1 MPRTRRTPASAPA
14 DDAAAETPVASDSP
28 TLDTAPEPTLPAETT
43 QTAETTAETTPGGE
57 AAPKTPRRRAPRRP
71 RAEPLAETVA
81 EIIAEPV
88 VEPAAEAV
96 AQTAF
101 DPEAPVVEAAPQE
114 APKRRRGRR
123 TAAPAEEVI
132 AEEAPARTAPGEAAA
147 PTEAEISADETT
159 TPKRRG
165 RRTAAAP
172 APLPAAPT
180 VETAPPTRRRGQ
192 PRPAPVRPV
201 VADEAPEEIEEETEE
216 VTAEVVETAVPES
229 VPAATPRRRGR
240 RRGAAPVADPAAD
253 GGDDTPAELAD
264 VEAPVVDSEI
274 GEEPKTEGED
284 SKRGRRRRGGRRRGN
299 EEPTTEML
307 EAAGATLIVGGEEDA
322 PTETPDEDEDDTLL
336 DFAPASLP
344 TFVAPPIVPPVLPP
358 ADDSAAPRLTASV
371 QTKAVGLARIVTDG
385 TAHLPYFFFVNT
397 ETAEDPAVVRAQV
410 ADAAANGIHLFSGV
424 LYLPLRN
431 ALGERSFAAA
441 DALVQTFLSAD
452 PDGYVL
458 PRLQCVPTNYWVR
471 THPDQL
477 AKYADGS
484 EGDVS
489 LASTEFWADC
499 VDALDA
505 LIAHFADPA
514 TPGGDRV
521 LGFHLDR
528 GEWFNDAQAG
538 YDVSEPNVAAFQHWL
553 HAKYQAAYA
562 LRTAWHDAAVTWETA
577 GIPEWQGASP
587 SIKKTDTPL
596 YATRREGRW
605 PDYAQFASELAAGV
619 LAGLAAAI
627 KTLSSGRMLVAAS
640 YGYTLEFAG
649 RNDSGHLALGMLL
662 DSPDIDIVA
671 GPNSYAGRGAGS
683 AAGFPAPVDSV
694 ALRGKLWL
702 VEDDTKTFLASA
714 ETDDEYNPKIVSG
727 ADTQAVHQRH
737 FGAALA
743 HRAGV
748 TWMDLW
754 GQGWLN
760 SPDIWREMG
769 ALTRQV
775 SRWEALLPP
784 APAAPEVAVLVDEA
798 SLRFLKNDPDGLGV
812 SLVSHSRDLLLKAG
826 ASVGFYLQSDITR
839 PDFPEAKLYL
849 FLNALRLTTEE
860 RSAVREK
867 LQKPGRT
874 LAWLYA
880 PGLFDEN
887 GPSPDEVGEVVGM
900 ALRPQPWNSRG
911 GSVPTEARGA
921 FAERLRGVKRL
932 GTDELLNPLYAVSDP
947 QATALAEYSA
957 TGAASLAVRENA
969 GGWKSVFLGDP
980 ALSPELLRGLMT
992 YAGVTA
998 YGGGEDTVYASSDG
1012 VLTLHG
1018 ASAGTRTVAL
1028 PRRASVL
1035 DVFADSIVA
1044 SGTRSFRVP
1053 VRARETRLLL
1063 WGDGD
1068 VLARTTGLDLP
1079 EAEEAPEPTP
1089 APAPP
1094 VRAANPPPPRSA
1106 RVIPGLDAAETLVD
1120 TEDAEDSGTLAAED
1134 AEGAAEGDEAAP
1146 ARRSRWQRRRAAL
1159 RAKRDAERAA
1169 KTAETGTDGD
1179 TPAPPV
1185 DMATLLPGLPPRRAA
1200 SPALDAAFQPIED
1213 LAAIEG
1219 IAPPSDAVSVEE
1231 ALVAVLVEEVFP
1243 APEAAPVPADRVA
1256 EIVAADVADE
1266 TGTDDA
1272 EADDD
1277 EGRY

>member
-28 TLDTAPEPTLPAETT
+28 TLDTAPEPTLPDAPMNSSD
-43 QTAETTAETTPGGE
+43 TAETPTGD
-57 AAPKTPRRRAPRRP
+57 APKTPRRRAPRRP
-71 RAEPLAETVA
+71 RSEAVSAD
-81 EIIAEPV
+81 
-88 VEPAAEAV
+88 EPAPEAV
-96 AQTAF
+96 TETAF
-101 DPEAPVVEAAPQE
+101 DLEAPVVEE

-123 TAAPAEEVI
+123 TAAPAEE
-132 AEEAPARTAPGEAAA
+132 APVEAAPVGTA
-147 PTEAEISADETT
+147 TPTEAEISADETT

-172 APLPAAPT
+172 PPPPATPT

-192 PRPAPVRPV
+192 PRPAPAVPV
-201 VADEAPEEIEEETEE
+201 VAEEAPEEAEEETEE
-216 VTAEVVETAVPES
+216 VTAEVVEDAVPEP
-229 VPAATPRRRGR
+229 VPAPRRRGR
-240 RRGAAPVADPAAD
+240 RRGAAPVAEPAAETEE
-253 GGDDTPAELAD
+253 DTDVPAELPD
-264 VEAPVVDSEI
+264 VEAPVIDSEI

-307 EAAGATLIVGGEEDA
+307 EAAGAALIVTGEEDA
-322 PTETPDEDEDDTLL
+322 QVETPDEDEDDTLL
-336 DFAPASLP
+336 DFAPSNLP
-344 TFVAPPIVPPVLPP
+344 TFIAPPIVPLVLPP
-358 ADDSAAPRLTASV
+358 ADASNAPRLSASV
-371 QTKAVGLARIVTDG
+371 QTKAQGLARIVTNG
-385 TAHLPYFFFVNT
+385 ASHLPYFFFVNT
-397 ETAEDPAVVRAQV
+397 ETAEDPSVVSAQIT
-410 ADAAANGIHLFSGV
+410 DAAANGIHLFSGV
-424 LYLPLRN
+424 LYLSLRN

-441 DALVQTFLSAD
+441 DDLVQTFLSAD

-477 AKYADGS
+477 AKYADGT

-489 LASTEFWADC
+489 LASPEFWADC

-505 LIAHFADPA
+505 LIAHFADPE

-538 YDVSEPNVAAFQHWL
+538 YDVSEPNVTAFQHWL
-553 HAKYQAAYA
+553 HAKYQAHYA

-577 GIPEWQGASP
+577 GIPEWQGPSP

-605 PDYAQFASELAAGV
+605 PDYAQFSSELAAGV
-619 LAGLAAAI
+619 IAALAAAI

-702 VEDDTKTFLASA
+702 VEDDTKTFLAGA
-714 ETDDEYNPKIVSG
+714 ETDDDYNPKIASG

-754 GQGWLN
+754 GQGWLS

-769 ALTRQV
+769 ALTKQV
-775 SRWEALLPP
+775 SRWEALLPS

-812 SLVSHSRDLLLKAG
+812 SLVGKSRDLLLRAG

-849 FLNALRLTTEE
+849 FLNALRLTTAE
-860 RSAVREK
+860 RQAVRER
-867 LQKPGRT
+867 LQTPGRT

-911 GSVPTEARGA
+911 GSVPTDARGA

-957 TGAASLAVRENA
+957 TGAASVAVRENP
-969 GGWKSVFLGDP
+969 GGWKSVFIGDP
-980 ALSPELLRGLMT
+980 ALSPELLRGLLT

-998 YGGGEDTVYASSDG
+998 YGGGDDFVYASSDG

-1068 VLARTTGLDLP
+1068 ALARITGLDLP

-1094 VRAANPPPPRSA
+1094 VRPVNLPPPRSV
-1106 RVIPGLDAAETLVD
+1106 RVLPGLDAAETLAD
-1120 TEDAEDSGTLAAED
+1120 DETEDSGVLAAED
-1134 AEGAAEGDEAAP
+1134 AEGAAEGDDAAP

-1169 KTAETGTDGD
+1169 KTAEGGTEDE

-1200 SPALDAAFQPIED
+1200 SLVPDAAFQPIED
-1213 LAAIEG
+1213 LATMED
-1219 IAPPSDAVSVEE
+1219 IAPQELAVTVEG
-1231 ALVAVLVEEVFP
+1231 AVVAVLVEEIFP
-1243 APEAAPVPADRVA
+1243 ALEAAPVPADRVA

-1266 TGTDDA
+1266 TGTD
-1272 EADDD
+1272 ETDDD
-1277 EGRY
+1277 ERRY

>member
-28 TLDTAPEPTLPAETT
+28 THDTAPEPTLPT
-43 QTAETTAETTPGGE
+43 ETTAETPPGE
-57 AAPKTPRRRAPRRP
+57 AAPKTPRRRATRRP
-71 RAEPLAETVA
+71 RAETAPDAV
-81 EIIAEPV
+81 PD
-88 VEPAAEAV
+88 AA
-96 AQTAF
+96 
-101 DPEAPVVEAAPQE
+101 VEAAPDEAAPDEAAPDLE
-114 APKRRRGRR
+114 APVADAAPEAAPRRRGRR
-123 TAAPAEEVI
+123 AAVPAPAEAV
-132 AEEAPARTAPGEAAA
+132 TAPTETTKAA

-165 RRTAAAP
+165 RRTST
-172 APLPAAPT
+172 AAPT
-180 VETAPPTRRRGQ
+180 PPAASTVEAAAPTRRRGQ
-192 PRPAPVRPV
+192 PRPAPVKPV
-201 VADEAPEEIEEETEE
+201 VAEEAPEEAPEEDEAEAA
-216 VTAEVVETAVPES
+216 AEVFPEAVPP
-229 VPAATPRRRGR
+229 PAAPETTGRRRGR
-240 RRGAAPVADPAAD
+240 RRGAAPVVEPEAEEAAV
-253 GGDDTPAELAD
+253 ELPD

-274 GEEPKTEGED
+274 GEEVKPEGEEGR
-284 SKRGRRRRGGRRRGN
+284 RGRRRRGGRRRGN

-307 EAAGATLIVGGEEDA
+307 EAAGAGLIVGGEEDIQ
-322 PTETPDEDEDDTLL
+322 TETPDEDEDDTLL
-336 DFAPASLP
+336 DFAPPSLP
-344 TFVAPPIVPPVLPP
+344 TFFAPPIVPPVLPP
-358 ADDSAAPRLTASV
+358 AGESGAPRLTARV
-371 QTKAVGLARIVTDG
+371 HQRAQGLARIVTDQ
-385 TAHLPYFFFVNT
+385 TEHLPYFFFVNT
-397 ETAEDPAVVRAQV
+397 ETAQDPSVVSAQI

-441 DALVQTFLSAD
+441 DALVRTFLSAD

-471 THPDQL
+471 THPDQM

-499 VDALDA
+499 VDALEA
-505 LIAHFADPA
+505 LIAHFADPE

-538 YDVSEPNVAAFQHWL
+538 YDQSEPNLTAFQHWL
-553 HAKYQAAYA
+553 HAKYQAPHA
-562 LRTAWHDAAVTWETA
+562 LRAAWHDAGVTWETA

-587 SIKKTDTPL
+587 TIKKTDTPL

-605 PDYAQFASELAAGV
+605 PDYAQYSSELAAGV
-619 LAGLAAAI
+619 IAGLAAAI
-627 KTLSSGRMLVAAS
+627 KTLSSGRLLVAAS

-649 RNDSGHLALGMLL
+649 RSDSGHLALGQLL

-683 AAGFPAPVDSV
+683 AAGFPAPLDSA
-694 ALRGKLWL
+694 ALHGKLWL
-702 VEDDTKTFLASA
+702 VEDDTKTFLADA
-714 ETDDEYNPKIVSG
+714 ETDDDYNPKIASG
-727 ADTQAVHQRH
+727 ADTQSVHQRH

-760 SPDIWREMG
+760 SPDIWRELG
-769 ALTRQV
+769 ALTRQAT
-775 SRWEALLPP
+775 RWEQLAPA

-812 SLVSHSRDLLLKAG
+812 SLVGHARDLLLRAG

-849 FLNALRLTTEE
+849 FLNALRLTTGE
-860 RSAVREK
+860 RSAVRER

-911 GSVPTEARGA
+911 GSTPTDARGA
-921 FAERLRGVKRL
+921 FAERLRGLKRL

-947 QATALAEYSA
+947 QATVLAEYNS
-957 TGAASLAVRENA
+957 TGAASLAVRESA
-969 GGWKSVFLGDP
+969 GGWKSVFIGDP
-980 ALSPELLRGLMT
+980 ALSPELLRGLLA

-998 YGGGEDTVYASSDG
+998 YGGGDDVVYASSDG

-1018 ASAGTRTVAL
+1018 VSAGTRTVAL

-1035 DVFADSIVA
+1035 DVFADTIVA
-1044 SGTRSFRVP
+1044 SGTRSLRVP

-1079 EAEEAPEPTP
+1079 EAEEAPEPPP

-1094 VRAANPPPPRSA
+1094 VKPVNLPPPPRPV
-1106 RVIPGLDAAETLVD
+1106 RVIPGLDAADTLVD
-1120 TEDAEDSGTLAAED
+1120 TDDAEDSGTLAAED
-1134 AEGAAEGDEAAP
+1134 AEGDEAAP

-1169 KTAETGTDGD
+1169 KAAEASPDSSRA
-1179 TPAPPV
+1179 APPL

-1200 SPALDAAFQPIED
+1200 SSTPDAAFQPIED
-1213 LAAIEG
+1213 LAALED
-1219 IAPPSDAVSVEE
+1219 IAPPSASVSVEE

-1243 APEAAPVPADRVA
+1243 ETLVPVPADRVA

-1266 TGTDDA
+1266 TGTDD
-1272 EADDD
+1272 D

>member
-28 TLDTAPEPTLPAETT
+28 TLDTAPEPTLPDAPTDVSEMP
-43 QTAETTAETTPGGE
+43 AGD
-57 AAPKTPRRRAPRRP
+57 APKAPRRRAPRRP
-71 RAEPLAETVA
+71 RAETAPAE
-81 EIIAEPV
+81 EPTP
-88 VEPAAEAV
+88 EAAPV
-96 AQTAF
+96 IAF
-101 DPEAPVVEAAPQE
+101 DPEASVVETAPDT
-114 APKRRRGRR
+114 APKRRRGQR
-123 TAAPAEEVI
+123 TAAPAEE
-132 AEEAPARTAPGEAAA
+132 APAEAAPVEAHA

-172 APLPAAPT
+172 PPPPAAPT

-192 PRPAPVRPV
+192 PRPAPVVPIV
-201 VADEAPEEIEEETEE
+201 VEEAPEEAEEETEE
-216 VTAEVVETAVPES
+216 VVEEAVPEP
-229 VPAATPRRRGR
+229 VPAPTSRRRGR
-240 RRGAAPVADPAAD
+240 RRGAAPVAETLAD
-253 GGDDTPAELAD
+253 TEEDAPAELPD
-264 VEAPVVDSEI
+264 VEAPVIDSEI

-307 EAAGATLIVGGEEDA
+307 EAAGAALIVGGEEDVQV
-322 PTETPDEDEDDTLL
+322 ETPDEDEDDTLL
-336 DFAPASLP
+336 DFAPSNLP
-344 TFVAPPIVPPVLPP
+344 TFIAPPIVPPVLPP
-358 ADDSAAPRLTASV
+358 ADDSAAPRLSASV
-371 QTKAVGLARIVTDG
+371 QTKAQGLARIVTNG
-385 TAHLPYFFFVNT
+385 AAHLPYFFFANT
-397 ETAEDPAVVRAQV
+397 ETAEDPLVVSAQI

-431 ALGERSFAAA
+431 AHGERSFAAA
-441 DALVQTFLSAD
+441 DALVQTFLTAD

-477 AKYADGS
+477 AKYTDGS

-489 LASTEFWADC
+489 LASPEFWADC

-505 LIAHFADPA
+505 LIAHFADPE

-538 YDVSEPNVAAFQHWL
+538 YDVSEPNTTAFQHWL

-562 LRTAWHDAAVTWETA
+562 LRTAWHDASVTWETA

-605 PDYAQFASELAAGV
+605 PDYAQFASELAAGAI
-619 LAGLAAAI
+619 AGLAAAI

-640 YGYTLEFAG
+640 YGYTLEFSG

-683 AAGFPAPVDSV
+683 AAGFPAPVDSA

-702 VEDDTKTFLASA
+702 VEDDTKTFLADA
-714 ETDDEYNPKIVSG
+714 ETDDDYNPKIASG

-769 ALTRQV
+769 ALTKQV
-775 SRWEALLPP
+775 SRWEALLPS

-798 SLRFLKNDPDGLGV
+798 SLRFLKNDPDGLGA
-812 SLVSHSRDLLLKAG
+812 SLVGKSRDLLLRAG

-849 FLNALRLTTEE
+849 FLNALRLTTAE
-860 RSAVREK
+860 RQAVRER
-867 LQKPGRT
+867 LQTPGRT

-887 GPSPDEVGEVVGM
+887 GPSPDEASEVVGM

-921 FAERLRGVKRL
+921 FAKRLRGVKRL

-957 TGAASLAVRENA
+957 TGAASLAVRENP
-969 GGWKSVFLGDP
+969 GGWKSVFIGDP
-980 ALSPELLRGLMT
+980 ALSPELLRGLLT

-998 YGGGEDTVYASSDG
+998 YGGGEDIVYASSDG

-1018 ASAGTRTVAL
+1018 ASAGTRTIAL

-1035 DVFADSIVA
+1035 DVFGDTIVA
-1044 SGTRSFRVP
+1044 SGTRSFRIP

-1063 WGDGD
+1063 WGDGEA
-1068 VLARTTGLDLP
+1068 LARTTGLDLP

-1094 VRAANPPPPRSA
+1094 VKPINPPLPRSV
-1106 RVIPGLDAAETLVD
+1106 RVIPGLDAAETLLNAD
-1120 TEDAEDSGTLAAED
+1120 EAEDSGESAAED
-1134 AEGAAEGDEAAP
+1134 AEGAADGDDAAP

-1169 KTAETGTDGD
+1169 KTAESGTDGE

-1200 SPALDAAFQPIED
+1200 SSAPDAAFQPIED
-1213 LAAIEG
+1213 VALTEG
-1219 IAPPSDAVSVEE
+1219 IAPPEPGMTVEE
-1231 ALVAVLVEEVFP
+1231 AVVAVLVEEVFP
-1243 APEAAPVPADRVA
+1243 TPEASTVPAERVA

-1266 TGTDDA
+1266 TGTD
-1272 EADDD
+1272 ETDDD

>member
-28 TLDTAPEPTLPAETT
+28 TLDTAPEPTLPDAPINSSD
-43 QTAETTAETTPGGE
+43 TAETPSSD

-71 RAEPLAETVA
+71 RAETVA
-81 EIIAEPV
+81 EPADEPV
-88 VEPAAEAV
+88 AEPAAEAV
-96 AQTAF
+96 TQTAF
-101 DPEAPVVEAAPQE
+101 DLEAPVVEAPPDTAPR
-114 APKRRRGRR
+114 RRRGRR
-123 TAAPAEEVI
+123 TAAL
-132 AEEAPARTAPGEAAA
+132 TEAAPEAAPVEASPA

-172 APLPAAPT
+172 PPPAAPT

-192 PRPAPVRPV
+192 PRPAPVRLVAVDEVPEEEAAQEEAAQEEAAEDTAETAAAV
-201 VADEAPEEIEEETEE
+201 VAGT
-216 VTAEVVETAVPES
+216 VPET
-229 VPAATPRRRGR
+229 VPAPRRRGR
-240 RRGAAPVADPAAD
+240 RRGAAPVTETPTETEAFAE
-253 GGDDTPAELAD
+253 TPAELPD
-264 VEAPVVDSEI
+264 VEAPVIDSEL
-274 GEEPKTEGED
+274 GEEPKAEGED

-307 EAAGATLIVGGEEDA
+307 EAAGAALIVGGEEDVQA
-322 PTETPDEDEDDTLL
+322 ETPDEDEDDTLL
-336 DFAPASLP
+336 DFAPPSLP
-344 TFVAPPIVPPVLPP
+344 TFIAPPIVPPVLPP
-358 ADDSAAPRLTASV
+358 ADDSAAPRLSASV
-371 QTKAVGLARIVTDG
+371 QTKAQGLARIVTNG
-385 TAHLPYFFFVNT
+385 AAHLPYFFFVNT
-397 ETAEDPAVVRAQV
+397 ETAEDPAVVSAQI
-410 ADAAANGIHLFSGV
+410 ADAAANGIHLFSGIF
-424 LYLPLRN
+424 YLPLRN

-441 DALVQTFLSAD
+441 DALVQTFLRAD

-471 THPDQL
+471 THLDQL
-477 AKYADGS
+477 AKYADGT

-505 LIAHFADPA
+505 LIAHFADPE

-528 GEWFNDAQAG
+528 GEWFSDAQAG
-538 YDVSEPNVAAFQHWL
+538 YDVSEPNGTAFQHWL

-587 SIKKTDTPL
+587 NIKKTDTPL

-619 LAGLAAAI
+619 IAGLAAAI

-683 AAGFPAPVDSV
+683 TAGFPAPVDSA
-694 ALRGKLWL
+694 ALHGKLWL
-702 VEDDTKTFLASA
+702 VEDDTKTFLAGA
-714 ETDDEYNPKIVSG
+714 ETDDDYNPKIASG

-769 ALTRQV
+769 ALTKQV
-775 SRWEALLPP
+775 SRWEALLPS

-798 SLRFLKNDPDGLGV
+798 SLRFLKNAPDGLGA
-812 SLVSHSRDLLLKAG
+812 SLVVHSRDLLLRAG

-849 FLNALRLTTEE
+849 FLNALRLTTGE
-860 RSAVREK
+860 RQAVRER

-957 TGAASLAVRENA
+957 TGAASLAVRESA
-969 GGWKSVFLGDP
+969 GGWKSVFIGDP
-980 ALSPELLRGLMT
+980 ALSPELLRGLLT

-998 YGGGEDTVYASSDG
+998 YGGGDDSVYASSDG

-1044 SGTRSFRVP
+1044 SGTRSFRIP

-1063 WGDGD
+1063 WGDGEA
-1068 VLARTTGLDLP
+1068 LARTTGLDLP
-1079 EAEEAPEPTP
+1079 EAEEAPEPMP

-1094 VRAANPPPPRSA
+1094 VRPVNLPPPARSV
-1106 RVIPGLDAAETLVD
+1106 RVIPGLDAAETLAD
-1120 TEDAEDSGTLAAED
+1120 TEDAEDSGTVAAED
-1134 AEGAAEGDEAAP
+1134 AEGNDATP

-1169 KTAETGTDGD
+1169 KTAEGGTDD
-1179 TPAPPV
+1179 NAPAPPV
-1185 DMATLLPGLPPRRAA
+1185 DMATLLPGLPPRRAVSSA
-1200 SPALDAAFQPIED
+1200 PDAAFQPMED
-1213 LAAIEG
+1213 VATLEG
-1219 IAPPSDAVSVEE
+1219 IAPPEPGMTVEE
-1231 ALVAVLVEEVFP
+1231 AVVAVLVEEAFP
-1243 APEAAPVPADRVA
+1243 TPEAAPVPADRVA

-1266 TGTDDA
+1266 TST
-1272 EADDD
+1272 DDD

>member
-28 TLDTAPEPTLPAETT
+28 TLDTAPEPTQPTETT
-43 QTAETTAETTPGGE
+43 LETTAETAPSGE
-57 AAPKTPRRRAPRRP
+57 AASKTPRRRAPRRP
-71 RAEPLAETVA
+71 RAEAVPD
-81 EIIAEPV
+81 
-88 VEPAAEAV
+88 AAPEA
-96 AQTAF
+96 TP
-101 DPEAPVVEAAPQE
+101 DLEAPVVDAAPE
-114 APKRRRGRR
+114 TTPRRRGRR
-123 TAAPAEEVI
+123 AAVPAPAPETPP
-132 AEEAPARTAPGEAAA
+132 AEAVTAPITTEPTETTESG

-172 APLPAAPT
+172 PAPPAVPT

-192 PRPAPVRPV
+192 PRPAPVKPV
-201 VADEAPEEIEEETEE
+201 AEEAPEEDE
-216 VTAEVVETAVPES
+216 AEAIVELIPEAVPAPE
-229 VPAATPRRRGR
+229 AIGRRRGR
-240 RRGAAPVADPAAD
+240 RRGAAPAPEPETE
-253 GGDDTPAELAD
+253 TPAELPD
-264 VEAPVVDSEI
+264 VEAPVVDSEL
-274 GEEPKTEGED
+274 GEEPKTEGEEG
-284 SKRGRRRRGGRRRGN
+284 KRGRRRRGGRRRGN

-307 EAAGATLIVGGEEDA
+307 EAAGAALIVGGEEDA
-322 PTETPDEDEDDTLL
+322 LTETPDEDEDDTLL
-336 DFAPASLP
+336 DFAPSSLP

-358 ADDSAAPRLTASV
+358 AGESGAPRLTARVQQSV
-371 QTKAVGLARIVTDG
+371 QGLARIVTNQ
-385 TAHLPYFFFVNT
+385 TEHLPYFFFVNT
-397 ETAEDPAVVRAQV
+397 ETAEDAAVVRDQI

-424 LYLPLRN
+424 MYLPLRN
-431 ALGERSFAAA
+431 AYGERSFAAI
-441 DALVQTFLSAD
+441 DDLIRTFLRAD

-477 AKYADGS
+477 AKYADGT

-489 LASTEFWADC
+489 LASSEFWADC
-499 VDALDA
+499 VDALEA
-505 LIAHFADPA
+505 LVAHFADPE

-538 YDVSEPNVAAFQHWL
+538 YDVSEPNGTAFQHWL
-553 HAKYQAAYA
+553 HAKYQAPHA
-562 LRTAWHDAAVTWETA
+562 LRAAWHDAGVTWETA
-577 GIPEWQGASP
+577 AIPEWLGAAP

-605 PDYAQFASELAAGV
+605 PDYAQYSSELAAGV
-619 LAGLAAAI
+619 IAGLAAAI
-627 KTLSSGRMLVAAS
+627 KTLSSGRLLVAAS

-683 AAGFPAPVDSV
+683 AAGFPAPLDSA
-694 ALRGKLWL
+694 ALHGKLWL

-714 ETDDEYNPKIVSG
+714 ETDDDYNPTIVSG

-760 SPDIWREMG
+760 SPDIWRELG

-775 SRWEALLPP
+775 SRWEQLAPTT
-784 APAAPEVAVLVDEA
+784 PAAPEVAVLVDEA
-798 SLRFLKNDPDGLGV
+798 SLRFLKNAPDGLGI
-812 SLVSHSRDLLLKAG
+812 SLVGRSRDLLLRAG
-826 ASVGFYLQSDITR
+826 ASVGFYLQSDITQ

-849 FLNALRLTTEE
+849 FLNALRLTREE
-860 RSAVREK
+860 RSAVRER

-880 PGLFDEN
+880 PGLFDEH

-911 GSVPTEARGA
+911 GSVPTDARGA

-932 GTDELLNPLYAVSDP
+932 GMEELLNPLYAVSDP
-947 QATALAEYSA
+947 QATVLAEYSA
-957 TGAASLAVRENA
+957 SGAASLAVRENA
-969 GGWKSVFLGDP
+969 SGWKSVFIGDP
-980 ALSPELLRGLMT
+980 ALSPELLRGLFA

-998 YGGGEDTVYASSDG
+998 YGGADDIVYASSDG

-1018 ASAGTRTVAL
+1018 TSAGTRTVAL

-1035 DVFADSIVA
+1035 DVFADTIVA

-1068 VLARTTGLDLP
+1068 TLARATGLNLP

-1089 APAPP
+1089 PPAPP
-1094 VRAANPPPPRSA
+1094 VRPAAPPPPVRSA
-1106 RVIPGLDAAETLVD
+1106 SRIPGLDAADALASAEG
-1120 TEDAEDSGTLAAED
+1120 TEVSGESAAED
-1134 AEGAAEGDEAAP
+1134 AEGAETDEATP

-1169 KTAETGTDGD
+1169 KTAEGSTEDG

-1200 SPALDAAFQPIED
+1200 SPAPAPDAAFQPIED
-1213 LAAIEG
+1213 LAAMED
-1219 IAPPSDAVSVEE
+1219 IAPPSASVSVEE
-1231 ALVAVLVEEVFP
+1231 ALVAVLVEEIFP
-1243 APEAAPVPADRVA
+1243 ETTVPVPADRVA

-1266 TGTDDA
+1266 TGT
-1272 EADDD
+1272 EDD